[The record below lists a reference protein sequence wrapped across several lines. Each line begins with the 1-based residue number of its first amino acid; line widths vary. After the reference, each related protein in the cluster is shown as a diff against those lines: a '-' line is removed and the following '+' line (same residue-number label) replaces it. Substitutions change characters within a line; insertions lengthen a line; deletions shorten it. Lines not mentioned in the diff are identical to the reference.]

1 MVDISI
7 LVENTSVSKDLISKH
22 GLSILIKT
30 PDSRILLDT
39 GPDKSFILNAG
50 RLNADLDSVHHLVLS
65 HAHIDHT
72 GGLDAFDKINKTA
85 RIYLARDL
93 RERYYFR
100 LKKYIY
106 LPVGIKASR
115 SVVNRI
121 TSVNTDTKIT
131 EDAWII
137 KNTST
142 GGFRPSLNRYLYIK
156 NEGNKLNDNFAHES
170 TLVIVDGKELVLF
183 NSCSHS
189 GVTNIIESVVKVFPG
204 FRVRSFVGG
213 MHLSNPGGKPYEDA
227 ASVKEFAAQLSEYDI
242 KYYTGHCT
250 GEVPFG
256 ILKQRLGNGLEKIS
270 TGMKLTV

>member
-22 GLSILIKT
+22 GLSVLIKT
-30 PDSRILLDT
+30 EASCILLDT

-50 RLNADLDSVHHLVLS
+50 RLNADLDSVQHLVLS

-85 RIYLARDL
+85 GIYLAGNP

-100 LKKYIY
+100 IKKYIY
-106 LPVGIKASR
+106 LPVGIRASR
-115 SVVNRI
+115 SVLNRI
-121 TSVNTDTKIT
+121 STVNENTKIT
-131 EDAWII
+131 ADAWII

-142 GGFRPSLNRYLYIK
+142 GGFRPSLNKYLYMK
-156 NEGNKLNDNFAHES
+156 NEGNKLNDDFAHES
-170 TLVIVDGKELVLF
+170 TLVIIDGKELVLF

-189 GVTNIIESVVKVFPG
+189 GVTNIIESVIKAFPG

-213 MHLSNPGGKPYEDA
+213 MHLCNPGGSVYEDA
-227 ASVKEFAAQLSEYDI
+227 ASINEFAAQLSEYDI

-256 ILKQRLGNGLEKIS
+256 ILKKRLGNRLEKIS
-270 TGMKLTV
+270 TGMKLSV